1 MADAFAAEF
10 QKLESP
16 AYNIEAVTPDD
27 NNDLANVSR
36 ALNVAASGNVQVT
49 TVGGQTATVYIA
61 AGIAFPIRATRVWS
75 ANTDATGIRSLY

>member
-1 MADAFAAEF
+1 MADTFAAEF

-61 AGIAFPIRATRVWS
+61 AGIAFPIRATRVWAS
-75 ANTDATGIRSLY
+75 NTTATGIRSLY